1 MMKAVHPEL
10 PAVPRINPGET
21 LRKAR
26 EGRGWSIAEVAG
38 QLNLTPQRLG
48 QIEQGA
54 FDKLPGHTFA
64 RGYVR
69 AYAKLLEVD
78 QNRLVM
84 EFDQFTGSDSIGS
97 NVHSLSQIE
106 EPVSYSQRVLRMVSF
121 VLLLA
126 LAGLSFFWW
135 QEQAERR
142 AEDLAA
148 TSLEHVEVDG
158 ADGTTQIHPLDEPE
172 DQAVEA
178 AQLDSSEVQPMLV
191 SSVTAASES
200 AVSLVDSASAGSV
213 DPLSVTSPLAS
224 ETLTVLVT
232 EVAPAATLETPV
244 APDIASAE
252 TSLPIAPVEAGTGE
266 AVVSVNYT
274 ADCWTQLTDANGKV
288 LFSALKR
295 KGDSLQL
302 AGKAPLEL
310 RLGYARGA
318 QVSFNGQ
325 PIDVAPFISG
335 ETARLKLGGQ

>member
-1 MMKAVHPEL
+1 MKAAHPEVL
-10 PAVPRINPGET
+10 AVPRINPGET

-26 EGRGWSIAEVAG
+26 ESRGWTIAEVAA
-38 QLNLTPQRLG
+38 QLNLTPQRLN
-48 QIEQGA
+48 QVEQGA

-69 AYAKLLEVD
+69 AYAKLLDVD
-78 QNRLVM
+78 QNRLVL
-84 EFDQFTGSDSIGS
+84 EFDQFTGSDAAGS
-97 NVHSLSQIE
+97 SVHSLGRIE
-106 EPVSYSQRVLRMVSF
+106 EPVSYSQRILRMVSF

-135 QEQAERR
+135 QEQTERR
-142 AEDLAA
+142 AEDLAS

-178 AQLDSSEVQPMLV
+178 AQLDTEIALPLLPET
-191 SSVTAASES
+191 TAASPGAASNEA
-200 AVSLVDSASAGSV
+200 AVVASQ
-213 DPLSVTSPLAS
+213 PELSQ
-224 ETLTVLVT
+224 
-232 EVAPAATLETPV
+232 APAAPATPTDA
-244 APDIASAE
+244 APVVAE
-252 TSLPIAPVEAGTGE
+252 TLPAAPVETAPVQAAAGE
-266 AVVSVNYT
+266 AVVSLT
-274 ADCWTQLTDANGKV
+274 FIADCWTQLTDANGKV

-310 RLGYARGA
+310 RLGYARGV
-318 QVSFNGQ
+318 QVSLNGS
-325 PIDVAPFISG
+325 PVDVAPFISG

>member
-1 MMKAVHPEL
+1 MKAAHPEVL
-10 PAVPRINPGET
+10 AVPRINPGET

-26 EGRGWSIAEVAG
+26 ESRGWTIAEVAG
-38 QLNLTPQRLG
+38 QLNLTPQRLS

-54 FDKLPGHTFA
+54 FDKLPGNTFA

-78 QNRLVM
+78 QNRLVL
-84 EFDQFTGSDSIGS
+84 EFDQFTGSDAAGS
-97 NVHSLSQIE
+97 SVHSLNRIE

-178 AQLDSSEVQPMLV
+178 AQTEGEVLQPLLD
-191 SSVTAASES
+191 ES
-200 AVSLVDSASAGSV
+200 ATAVAEAAA
-213 DPLSVTSPLAS
+213 DPAVT
-224 ETLTVLVT
+224 
-232 EVAPAATLETPV
+232 APAAAVDPAATAPQTPV
-244 APDIASAE
+244 TAPAVTEAAAVEAPGPSAVAAPQ
-252 TSLPIAPVEAGTGE
+252 SAPAAPVQLAAGE
-266 AVVSVNYT
+266 ALISVT
-274 ADCWTQLTDANGKV
+274 FIADCWTQLTDANGKV

-295 KGDSLQL
+295 KGDSLEL

-310 RLGYARGA
+310 RLGFARGA
-318 QVSFNGQ
+318 QVSLNGN
-325 PIDVAPFISG
+325 PVDVAPFISG

>member
-1 MMKAVHPEL
+1 MKAAHPEVL
-10 PAVPRINPGET
+10 AVPRINPGET

-26 EGRGWSIAEVAG
+26 ESRGWTIAEVAA
-38 QLNLTPQRLG
+38 QLNLTPQRLS
-48 QIEQGA
+48 QVEQGA

-69 AYAKLLEVD
+69 AYAKLLDVD
-78 QNRLVM
+78 QNRLVL
-84 EFDQFTGSDSIGS
+84 EFDQFTGSDAAGS
-97 NVHSLSQIE
+97 SVHSLGRIE
-106 EPVSYSQRVLRMVSF
+106 EPVSYSQRILRMVSF

-142 AEDLAA
+142 AEDLAS

-178 AQLDSSEVQPMLV
+178 AQLDAETALPLLPEDAAALSDTAGSE
-191 SSVTAASES
+191 TAA
-200 AVSLVDSASAGSV
+200 
-213 DPLSVTSPLAS
+213 VTSQPEQPQGPADAAS
-224 ETLTVLVT
+224 VPATPAAPAIPANAAPVAAETL
-232 EVAPAATLETPV
+232 PA
-244 APDIASAE
+244 
-252 TSLPIAPVEAGTGE
+252 APVETAPVQAAAGE
-266 AVVSVNYT
+266 AVVSLT
-274 ADCWTQLTDANGKV
+274 FIADCWTQLTDANGKV

-310 RLGYARGA
+310 RLGYARGV
-318 QVSFNGQ
+318 QVSLNGS
-325 PIDVAPFISG
+325 PVDVAPFISG

>member
-1 MMKAVHPEL
+1 MKAAHPEVL
-10 PAVPRINPGET
+10 AVPRINPGET

-26 EGRGWSIAEVAG
+26 ESRGWTIAEVAG
-38 QLNLTPQRLG
+38 QLNLTPQRLS

-54 FDKLPGHTFA
+54 FDKLPGNTFA

-78 QNRLVM
+78 QNRLVL
-84 EFDQFTGSDSIGS
+84 EFDQFTGSDAAGS
-97 NVHSLSQIE
+97 SVHSLNRIE

-178 AQLDSSEVQPMLV
+178 AQAEGEVLQPLLDESATAVTETAADPT
-191 SSVTAASES
+191 VTAPIVAVDPATTAPQTPVTAPAVTEAAAVEAPTPS
-200 AVSLVDSASAGSV
+200 AVAA
-213 DPLSVTSPLAS
+213 PQP
-224 ETLTVLVT
+224 
-232 EVAPAATLETPV
+232 APAAPV
-244 APDIASAE
+244 QLAA
-252 TSLPIAPVEAGTGE
+252 GE
-266 AVVSVNYT
+266 ALISVT
-274 ADCWTQLTDANGKV
+274 FMADCWTQLTDANGKV

-295 KGDSLQL
+295 KGDSLEL

-310 RLGYARGA
+310 RLGFARGA
-318 QVSFNGQ
+318 QVSLNGN
-325 PIDVAPFISG
+325 PVDVAPFISG

>member
-1 MMKAVHPEL
+1 MKAAHPEV
-10 PAVPRINPGET
+10 PAVPRVNPGET

-26 EGRGWSIAEVAG
+26 ESRGWTVAEVAA
-38 QLNLTPQRLG
+38 QLNLTPQRLS
-48 QIEQGA
+48 QVEQGA

-69 AYAKLLEVD
+69 AYAKLLDVD
-78 QNRLVM
+78 QNRLVL
-84 EFDQFTGSDSIGS
+84 EFDQFTGSDAAGS
-97 NVHSLSQIE
+97 SVHSLGRIE
-106 EPVSYSQRVLRMVSF
+106 EPVSYSQRILRMVSF
-121 VLLLA
+121 VMLLA

-172 DQAVEA
+172 DQAVED
-178 AQLDSSEVQPMLV
+178 AQLNGEGALPLLSEEVAVLPDAAGNGAAATDAQAEPAQAPGDLADA
-191 SSVTAASES
+191 TAAPAGATTQES
-200 AVSLVDSASAGSV
+200 
-213 DPLSVTSPLAS
+213 
-224 ETLTVLVT
+224 
-232 EVAPAATLETPV
+232 VAPAAVEQV
-244 APDIASAE
+244 QAASTAA
-252 TSLPIAPVEAGTGE
+252 APVQAGAGE
-266 AVVSVNYT
+266 AVVSVNFI

-318 QVSFNGQ
+318 QVSLNGS
-325 PIDVAPFISG
+325 PVDVAPFISG